1 VRLKSTELT
10 RRGFIARTSVG
21 VGMAAAGAA
30 GAVATIPQ
38 LWAAV
43 STATSDAD
51 LSWDRPAETLIV
63 HVRDV
68 RRGEVALMAGTRE
81 VVYRDPQLVATLLRA
96 AHQAPVEV
104 R

>member
-1 VRLKSTELT
+1 MESTNLT
-10 RRGFIARTSVG
+10 RRGFIARASVG
-21 VGMAAAGAA
+21 AGVAAAGAA
-30 GAVATIPQ
+30 GAFATVRQ

-43 STATSDAD
+43 STATPEAELRRDQLAD
-51 LSWDRPAETLIV
+51 TLIV

-81 VVYRDPQLVATLLRA
+81 VVYRDPHLVAQLLRA
-96 AHQAPVEV
+96 ARQAQAEV